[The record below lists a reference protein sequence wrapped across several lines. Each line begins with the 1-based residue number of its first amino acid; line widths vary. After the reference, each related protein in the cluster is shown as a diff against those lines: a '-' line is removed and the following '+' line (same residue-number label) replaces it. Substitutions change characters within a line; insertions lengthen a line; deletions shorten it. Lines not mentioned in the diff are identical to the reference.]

1 MLENP
6 KSELRIIPLGGLGEI
21 GLNMMVFEQG
31 EDILIVDC
39 GLMFPGDAFP
49 GVDYVI
55 PNFSY
60 LADKAERIRGIIIT
74 HGHEDH
80 TGGLPFLLRDISAP
94 VYGTPLTIGI
104 ITEKLKEYHLAD
116 KTELIVIQAGDMIKL
131 GSFEIEFIRVSHSI
145 ADCVALA
152 IKTCLGNIIHTGD
165 FKLDPYPI
173 DDKKVDIA
181 SFARYGDKGVTALL
195 SDSTNAERSGF
206 TLSEREV
213 GKALDE
219 VFKEVDG
226 RLILATFASN
236 IHRIQQVMNLA
247 HRHGRKVAVMGRSML
262 ANTRIGKELG
272 YLKIPKGVMC
282 DAGQIRKIPDSKM
295 VLLTTGTQ
303 GEPLSG
309 LSRMARDEHKQIKIR
324 KGDTVVFSSRFIPG
338 NERAIGFL
346 INEFYRRGADV
357 IYERVSDI
365 HVSGHASQEEL
376 KLMIS
381 LTRPEYFIPVHGEYR
396 HLARHA
402 QLASSVGIPKD
413 RIMVA
418 EDGDAIHFTDVGGKK
433 VGRVDAGRQ
442 VVDGTFV
449 ADSADMVLQQRRKI
463 ARDGVVI
470 AIACL
475 DTEDGSLIRPLE
487 FTSRGFLFEHDE
499 DDIFTKMRDHVE
511 EELLEMPEKTW
522 ADKGLF
528 EEQLFACVKRYIKKK
543 LIRFPSIIP
552 VVLEY

>member
-1 MLENP
+1 MLGND
-6 KSELRIIPLGGLGEI
+6 KNELRIIPLGGLGEI

-60 LADKAERIRGIIIT
+60 LEDKTDKIRGIIIT

-80 TGGLPFLLRDISAP
+80 TGGLPFLLRNISIP
-94 VYGTPLTIGI
+94 VYGTPLTIGLI
-104 ITEKLKEYHLAD
+104 REKLKEYHLAN
-116 KTELIVIQAGDMIKL
+116 KTKLKTILAGDKIKL
-131 GSFEIEFIRVSHSI
+131 GSFKIEFIRVSHSI

-152 IKTCLGNIIHTGD
+152 INTCIGNVIHTGD
-165 FKLDPYPI
+165 FKLDPHPI

-181 SFARYGDKGVTALL
+181 SFARYGDLGVTVLL
-195 SDSTNAERSGF
+195 SDSTNAEKSGF

-213 GKALDE
+213 GKAFDE
-219 VFKEVDG
+219 VFKEVPG

-236 IHRIQQVMNLA
+236 IHRIQQVMDMAQL
-247 HRHGRKVAVMGRSML
+247 HGRKVAVQGRSML
-262 ANTRIGKELG
+262 ANIKIGKEMG

-282 DAGQIRKIPDSKM
+282 DASHIKNIPENK
-295 VLLTTGTQ
+295 VILLTTGTQ

-309 LSRMARDEHKQIKIR
+309 LSRMARDEHKHIKIR
-324 KGDTVVFSSRFIPG
+324 KGDTVVFSSSFIPG

-346 INEFYRRGADV
+346 INEFYRRGAEV
-357 IYERVSDI
+357 IYEKASDI

-376 KLMIS
+376 KLMMS

-396 HLARHA
+396 HLVKHA
-402 QLASSVGIPKD
+402 QLAEKMGVPRE

-418 EDGDAIHFTDVGGKK
+418 EDGDAIHFTNVGGKK

-449 ADSADMVLQQRRKI
+449 ADSADMILQERRKMS
-463 ARDGVVI
+463 RDGVVL

-475 DTEDGSLIRPLE
+475 DTEAGNLIHPLE
-487 FTSRGFLFEHDE
+487 FKSRGFLFEEDE
-499 DDIFTKMRDHVE
+499 KDIFIKMQDHVE
-511 EELLEMPEKTW
+511 KELMDMPEKIRINK
-522 ADKGLF
+522 DLF
-528 EEQLFACVKRYIKKK
+528 EQQLSACVKRYIKKN
-543 LIRFPSIIP
+543 LIRFPSIISM
-552 VVLEY
+552 VLEY